1 MDFHQYM
8 LIHMYTALSYL
19 FLYFCVLTFTWQT
32 SRHNA
37 LARVSK
43 SRTGDFHRWSALM
56 EQSPSYWS
64 QSIA

>member
-19 FLYFCVLTFTWQT
+19 FLYFGVLTFTWET
-32 SRHNA
+32 SPHNR

-43 SRTGDFHRWSALM
+43 SRTHDTRRLVGSDRS
-56 EQSPSYWS
+56 
-64 QSIA
+64 